1 MVKEFQVGII
11 TSTHGLKGEVKVFP
25 TTDDPQRFLDLE
37 EVNLEKGRIRKT
49 LRIRSVKFFK
59 KYVILGFEG
68 MDRIEDVERLRGSSL
83 LIDRKDALP
92 LEEGEY
98 YIPDL
103 LGLKVVTREEEED
116 VQIGTL
122 KDVLMTGANDVYVV
136 EKTDGG
142 ELLIP
147 VIEQCI
153 KEVNLEEGFVR
164 VWIMPGLEDL

>member
-25 TTDDPQRFLDLE
+25 TTDDPQRFLDLS
-37 EVNLEKGRIRKT
+37 EVILEKGRIRKT
-49 LRIRSVKFFK
+49 LKIRSVKFFK

-98 YIPDL
+98 FIPDL
-103 LGLKVVTREEEED
+103 IGLKVRTLEGEE
-116 VQIGTL
+116 IGTL
-122 KDVLMTGANDVYVV
+122 TDVLETGANDVFVV
-136 EKTDGG
+136 SREGDKD
-142 ELLIP
+142 LLLPRID
-147 VIEQCI
+147 QCVRKI
-153 KEVNLEEGFVR
+153 DLEGGFVE
-164 VWIMPGLEDL
+164 VFLMPGLTDL